1 MGKRLFILLSLLMLN
16 YGKSTLYA
24 QEPTIYPSFAV
35 RKNAPVNTTYYIDPI
50 KGNDQNRG
58 TIIHKPWKTFIPANR
73 LRFSAGDRLMILK
86 PGQFRQS
93 LVIMAKG
100 NSRFPV
106 TIIFAPGRYDLFPD
120 SAFKTKFDISNTNDA
135 PDSLKAIAIYFSNSK
150 YVNLQ
155 ASGAKIVLRGKMI
168 ETCVDRS
175 ENITIR
181 GISFDYQRPT
191 VSELKV
197 TRIGDHYADLQI
209 HPDSKYIIR
218 DSTLTWAGEG
228 WHYQP
233 GWYWQVFD
241 PETGSVS
248 RQSIN
253 LDKVKFV
260 KDSNGVVKAIF
271 AQNPGFKTG
280 LIYQTRDVTRDC
292 SGIFMQRS
300 KNISLR
306 NIRIYFMHGMGVV
319 SQFCENIKMDS
330 LVVRPDEKSGRT
342 CSAWADI
349 LHFSGCRGLI
359 DINHCFLSAA
369 NDDAINVHG
378 TYLKI
383 IEKISPTQI
392 KVRFMHGQ
400 TYGFDAFAAGDSID
414 FINTKTLLPFEN
426 NTVISA
432 KKLNSKDVL
441 LTLKK
446 AVAASSLD
454 DAVVENTTWTP
465 RVWIHN
471 TTLDRIPTRGI
482 LVTTRHKTVIENCT
496 FQHIN
501 MSGILVADD
510 ANSWYESGMV
520 QDLTIRKNNFMECGE
535 PVINIHPENK
545 VYKGAVHKNISIL
558 NNLFVLKDK
567 KALAAESVSGI
578 VFSGNKIMLKK
589 MARLNDLVELN
600 NCRKVHFSNNKMLLR

>member
-1 MGKRLFILLSLLMLN
+1 
-16 YGKSTLYA
+16 
-24 QEPTIYPSFAV
+24 
-35 RKNAPVNTTYYIDPI
+35 
-50 KGNDQNRG
+50 
-58 TIIHKPWKTFIPANR
+58 
-73 LRFSAGDRLMILK
+73 
-86 PGQFRQS
+86 
-93 LVIMAKG
+93 MAKG
-100 NSRFPV
+100 NRRFPV
-106 TIIFAPGRYDLFPD
+106 TITFAPGRYDFFPD
-120 SAFKTKFDISNTNDA
+120 SSFKTRFDISNTNDA
-135 PDSLKAIAIYFSNSK
+135 PDSLKAIAIYFLNSK

-155 ASGAKIVLRGKMI
+155 ASNVKIVLRGKMI

-175 ENITIR
+175 ENITIH

-197 TRIGDHYADLQI
+197 THIGDHYADLQI
-209 HPDSKYIIR
+209 HPNSKYLIQ
-218 DSTLTWAGEG
+218 DSVLTWVGEG

-241 PETGSVS
+241 PKTGTVS
-248 RQSIN
+248 RQSMT

-260 KDSNGVVKAIF
+260 KDSNGVVKVFF

-292 SGIFMQRS
+292 AGIFMQRS

-306 NIRIYFMHGMGVV
+306 NVRIYFMHGMGVV
-319 SQFCENIKMDS
+319 SQFCENIRMDS

-359 DINHCFLSAA
+359 DINNCFLSAA

-383 IEKISPTQI
+383 IEKISPNQI
-392 KVRFMHGQ
+392 KVRFMHDQ

-414 FINTKTLLPFEN
+414 LINTTTLLPFEN
-426 NTVISA
+426 NTVVSA
-432 KKLNSKDVL
+432 RKLNSKEIL

-446 AVAASSLD
+446 AVTANSLD

-465 RVWIHN
+465 RVWIRN
-471 TTLDRIPTRGI
+471 TTLYRIPTRGI
-482 LVTTRHKTVIENCT
+482 LITTRRKVVIENCN
-496 FQHIN
+496 FQHVSMN
-501 MSGILVADD
+501 GILVADD
-510 ANSWYESGMV
+510 ANSWFESGMV
-520 QDLTIRKNNFMECGE
+520 QDLTIRKNSFMECGE

-567 KALAAESVSGI
+567 KALAAESTSVI
-578 VFSGNKIMLKK
+578 IFSGNKIILKK
-589 MARLNDLVELN
+589 MAKLNDLVELN
-600 NCRKVHFSNNKMLLR
+600 DCRKVYFSNNKMLLR